1 MHDLVIRN
9 ATIVDGTGKD
19 RFTGDVAIDD
29 GRISLV
35 GEVPDKGKQEIE
47 ADGHILTPG

>member
-19 RFTGDVAIDD
+19 RFSGDVAIDD
-29 GRISLV
+29 GRITRV
-35 GEVPDKGKQEIE
+35 GDVPDPGKQEIE
-47 ADGHILTPG
+47 SRSV